1 MKFDREAF
9 VDECRRALAEDAQ
22 QLAVREVVERAVRD
36 PAGVE
41 SEFGVADGWRIDVL
55 YNDEDLTIMHF
66 VWPPLVDL
74 FPHEHK
80 MWSTVGIY
88 GGVEDNTHY
97 RRAGHSIEVNG
108 RKRGEVGDVL
118 LLGSSAPRL
127 LGSSAPTE
135 FTPCG
140 TPPDN
145 GPRQSTSTAATSS
158 PTLGRSGT

>member
-22 QLAVREVVERAVRD
+22 QLAVREVVERLVAD

-41 SEFGVADGWRIDVL
+41 SELGVADGWRIDVL

-74 FPHEHK
+74 FPHQHK

-88 GGVEDNTHY
+88 GGGRGQHVLPAGGALDRGQRAEA
-97 RRAGHSIEVNG
+97 RRG
-108 RKRGEVGDVL
+108 RRCTTPRRRRNSLCAEPHPTMDRGSPRLRRRLFLPPSVAVGPGDWRGEAV
-118 LLGSSAPRL
+118 
-127 LGSSAPTE
+127 
-135 FTPCG
+135 
-140 TPPDN
+140 
-145 GPRQSTSTAATSS
+145 
-158 PTLGRSGT
+158 